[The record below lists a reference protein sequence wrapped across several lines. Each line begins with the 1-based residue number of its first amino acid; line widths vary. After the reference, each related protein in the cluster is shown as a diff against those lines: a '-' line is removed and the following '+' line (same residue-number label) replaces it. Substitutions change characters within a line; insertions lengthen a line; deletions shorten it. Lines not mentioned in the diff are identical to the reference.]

1 MSKTIVPRLLL
12 TATAVLSAGN
22 CYAQSELQVRARQ
35 LPGWNQTQRE
45 GGCQIRLWVDD
56 RAEVRLRGDRIW
68 VTTLQGAKGRDEG
81 SACSQAL
88 PFNAVRDFQIRQ
100 IAGRS
105 RVSMAQD
112 PSRANNYTAMFSV
125 EDRQGG
131 GDNCEFEVTWRAAA
145 DVANV
150 PAPFFDD
157 VRACQDTVRQR
168 FIAQNGRGSYIDF
181 DGFADRQGASP
192 ERSVGRGHGR
202 AQGWRDQARDQERI
216 QGRGTAKSRSESR
229 KITYSCLVDTQRN
242 LVQSGEYN
250 YSGESVRMDTRNPL
264 R

>member
-1 MSKTIVPRLLL
+1 M
-12 TATAVLSAGN
+12 
-22 CYAQSELQVRARQ
+22 
-35 LPGWNQTQRE
+35 
-45 GGCQIRLWVDD
+45 
-56 RAEVRLRGDRIW
+56 
-68 VTTLQGAKGRDEG
+68 QGAKGRDEG

-100 IAGRS
+100 IAGRTH
-105 RVSMAQD
+105 VAIAQD

-125 EDRQGG
+125 EDRQEG
-131 GDNCEFEVTWRAAA
+131 GDNYGFEVTWPA
-145 DVANV
+145 DTDVTNA

-192 ERSVGRGHGR
+192 ERSQGQGQARG
-202 AQGWRDQARDQERI
+202 QGWRDQGRNQERV
-216 QGRGTAKSRSESR
+216 QGRGAAKSRSETLEIS
-229 KITYSCLVDTQRN
+229 YSSVIDTQR
-242 LVQSGEYN
+242 
-250 YSGESVRMDTRNPL
+250 L

>member
-1 MSKTIVPRLLL
+1 MSKTIFPRLLL
-12 TATAVLSAGN
+12 TATAILSAGQ
-22 CYAQSELQVRARQ
+22 CYAQSELQIRARQ
-35 LPGWNQTQRE
+35 LPGWDLKQRE
-45 GGCQIRLWVDD
+45 GRCQIGVWVDD

-68 VTTLQGAKGRDEG
+68 VTTTQGAKGRDEG
-81 SACSQAL
+81 STCSQAL

-100 IAGRS
+100 ITGRS

-131 GDNCEFEVTWRAAA
+131 GDNYEFEVTWRADA
-145 DVANV
+145 DVTSV

-168 FIAQNGRGSYIDF
+168 FIAQNGRGAYIDF
-181 DGFADRQGASP
+181 DAFADRPGASAN
-192 ERSVGRGHGR
+192 RSQGQGQARGQR
-202 AQGWRDQARDQERI
+202 WSDQGRDQERI

-229 KITYSCLVDTQRN
+229 EISYSCVIDTQRN
-242 LVQSGEYN
+242 LVKSGVYN
-250 YSGESVRMDTRNPL
+250 YSGESVRMDSRN
-264 R
+264 RVK

>member
-1 MSKTIVPRLLL
+1 MSKTVFPRLLL
-12 TATAVLSAGN
+12 TAAAVLSAGR
-22 CYAQSELQVRARQ
+22 CYAQSELQLRARQ
-35 LPGWNQTQRE
+35 LPGWDLKQRE
-45 GGCQIRLWVDD
+45 GVCQIRLWVDD

-81 SACSQAL
+81 STCSQAL

-105 RVSMAQD
+105 RVEMAQD

-131 GDNCEFEVTWRAAA
+131 GDNYEFDVTWRADA
-145 DVANV
+145 DVTNV

-157 VRACQDTVRQR
+157 VRACQDIVRQR
-168 FIAQNGRGSYIDF
+168 FITQNGRGSYIDF

-192 ERSVGRGHGR
+192 NRSQGQGPARG
-202 AQGWRDQARDQERI
+202 QGWRGQGREQERI
-216 QGRGTAKSRSESR
+216 QGRGTAKSRSERREFS
-229 KITYSCLVDTQRN
+229 YSCVIDTQRN
-242 LVQSGEYN
+242 LVQSAVYN
-250 YSGESVRMDTRNPL
+250 YSGESVRVDSRNPL
-264 R
+264 K

>member
-1 MSKTIVPRLLL
+1 
-12 TATAVLSAGN
+12 
-22 CYAQSELQVRARQ
+22 
-35 LPGWNQTQRE
+35 
-45 GGCQIRLWVDD
+45 VDD

-105 RVSMAQD
+105 RVAMAQD

-131 GDNCEFEVTWRAAA
+131 GDNYEFEVTWRA
-145 DVANV
+145 DTNVANV

-157 VRACQDTVRQR
+157 VRACQDAVRQR
-168 FIAQNGRGSYIDF
+168 FLAQNGRGAYVDF
-181 DGFADRQGASP
+181 DSFADRQVGNSD
-192 ERSVGRGHGR
+192 RSQGRGQARG
-202 AQGWRDQARDQERI
+202 QGWRDQGRDQEQI
-216 QGRGTAKSRSESR
+216 QGRGTAKSRSETR
-229 KITYSCLVDTQRN
+229 AIAYSCLIDTQRN
-242 LVQSGEYN
+242 LVQSGTYN

-264 R
+264 K

>member
-1 MSKTIVPRLLL
+1 MSKKVFLRLLL
-12 TATAVLSAGN
+12 TATAVLFAGQ
-22 CYAQSELQVRARQ
+22 CYAQSEIQVRARQ
-35 LPGWNQTQRE
+35 LPGWDQKQRE
-45 GGCQIRLWVDD
+45 GRCQIRLWVDD

-100 IAGRS
+100 TAGRT
-105 RVSMAQD
+105 RVAMAQD
-112 PSRANNYTAMFSV
+112 PSRANNYTATFSV

-131 GDNCEFEVTWRAAA
+131 GDTYEFEVTWRADT
-145 DVANV
+145 DVANA

-192 ERSVGRGHGR
+192 NRSQGQGQARG
-202 AQGWRDQARDQERI
+202 QGWRDQGRDQERI
-216 QGRGTAKSRSESR
+216 QGRGTAKSRSETR
-229 KITYSCLVDTQRN
+229 EIAYSCVIDTQRN
-242 LVQSGEYN
+242 LVQSGVYN

-264 R
+264 K